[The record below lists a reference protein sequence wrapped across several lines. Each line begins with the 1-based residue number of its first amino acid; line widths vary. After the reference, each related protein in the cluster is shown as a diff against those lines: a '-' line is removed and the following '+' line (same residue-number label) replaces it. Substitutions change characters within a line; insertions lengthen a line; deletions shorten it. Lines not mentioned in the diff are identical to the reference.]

1 MNNTFY
7 GKLIFEL
14 SQNGRQGYS
23 LPENRCAEYKMSD
36 LPKGLTL
43 WPRKRRRACR
53 R

>member
-23 LPENRCAEYKMSD
+23 LPENRCAEYNMND
-36 LPKGLTL
+36 ATTPT
-43 WPRKRRRACR
+43 
-53 R
+53 